1 MKREVGWLTGAS
13 LIISSMI
20 GSGIFIS
27 PQHVLKQSGSVF
39 NSLIVSFFFSN
50 FSFYKKFVFE
60 AIKANNF

>member
-27 PQHVLKQSGSVF
+27 PQHVLKQSGSVL
-39 NSLIVSFFFSN
+39 NSLIVSFFFQILA
-50 FSFYKKFVFE
+50 F
-60 AIKANNF
+60 IKNLFLKL